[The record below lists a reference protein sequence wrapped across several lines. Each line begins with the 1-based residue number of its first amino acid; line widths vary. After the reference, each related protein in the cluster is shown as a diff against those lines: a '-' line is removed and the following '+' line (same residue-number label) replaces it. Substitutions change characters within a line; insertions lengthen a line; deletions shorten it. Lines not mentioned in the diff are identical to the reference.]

1 MPTGLARLLR
11 TLAGAAATVALM
23 LWGVGAARAD
33 WTTYRGDA
41 ARSGVD
47 SSSVGSLPFT
57 PAWTSPDFGGAVW
70 GQPLV
75 HNGLVVVATESNEVW
90 GLSES
95 TGQKVWQASAGTPVP
110 SSGTGPHPPCGD
122 ISPTVGITSTPV
134 IDPATNRVFVVAD
147 TLTGGM
153 IEHQLY
159 AFNLSD
165 GSGVPGFP
173 VKAEPTGDVP
183 ADQLQRPGLALD
195 NGQVIIGYGGNDG
208 DCGTYHGWLVSIPE
222 TGGALRSFEVDRDG
236 TEGAIWGAGNA
247 PPVDSAGDVW
257 VATGNGNTGS
267 TYEFQES
274 VLKLDSNMDPPLDQW
289 APSDWQS
296 LDTSDADIGSSAP
309 VLLPGGLVF
318 QIGKQGIGYVL
329 SASSLS
335 VVGARYQA
343 SVCSGSWGGGIY
355 LNGIIYVTCSN
366 GLHALALNAG
376 AATFAPLPGW
386 QVNSTVNGP
395 PILAGGL
402 VWATDWNNAT
412 LYGLNPQTGQTVVRQ
427 TTPDM
432 EHFTTPSASDGKLF
446 LATGQT
452 VEAYTIANPAPP
464 PPVPVPGTSTT
475 SSSPGPAICALS
487 LRSNRVK
494 IHHPRRRKHSKHA
507 PPAFGTVALI
517 AECSQAAEVRL
528 LGTVT
533 ERLRNKPHHRGAR
546 TRTVHLAPVH
556 ATLRAGVPQ
565 TIQIRLGPML
575 VAALEH
581 RIRESGAFTLM
592 SGGSA
597 QARALSRLRL

>member
-1 MPTGLARLLR
+1 MPPARLSGR
-11 TLAGAAATVALM
+11 LAGTAMALALM
-23 LWGVGAARAD
+23 LWGAGAARAD
-33 WTTYRGDA
+33 WTTYRGDTV
-41 ARSGVD
+41 RSGVD
-47 SSSVGSLPFT
+47 SSSVGSLPFA
-57 PAWTSPDFGGAVW
+57 PAWTSPDLGGAIW

-110 SSGTGPHPPCGD
+110 SSGPGPHPPCGD

-147 TLTGGM
+147 TLTGST
-153 IEHQLY
+153 IQHQLY

-173 VKAEPTGDVP
+173 VNAEPPGDVP

-236 TEGAIWGAGNA
+236 TGGAIWGAGNA
-247 PPVDSAGDVW
+247 PPVDSAGDIW

-274 VLKLDSNMDPPLDQW
+274 VLKLDPSMMNPPLDQW
-289 APSDWQS
+289 APSNWQS

-309 VLLPGGLVF
+309 VLVPAGLVF
-318 QIGKQGIGYVL
+318 EIGKQGIGYLL

-335 VVGARYQA
+335 AVGARYQA

-355 LNGIIYVTCSN
+355 FNGIIYVTCSN
-366 GLHALALNAG
+366 GLRALSLNAG

-395 PILAGGL
+395 PTVAGGL

-412 LYGLNPQTGQTVVRQ
+412 LYGLKPQTGQTVVKQ
-427 TTPDM
+427 TTPGM
-432 EHFTTPSASDGKLF
+432 EHFTTPSASDGKLL

-452 VEAYTIANPAPP
+452 VEAYTIATPAS
-464 PPVPVPGTSTT
+464 PPVPVPG
-475 SSSPGPAICALS
+475 SSPTPSSPAPATCVLR
-487 LRSNRVK
+487 LRSSRAE
-494 IHHPRRRKHSKHA
+494 IHHPMRRKHSKHA

-517 AECSQAAEVRL
+517 AKCSQGAEVRL
-528 LGTVT
+528 VGTVT
-533 ERLRNKPHHRGAR
+533 ERLPNKAHHRRAR
-546 TRTVHLAPVH
+546 TQTVHLAAVH
-556 ATLRAGVPQ
+556 ATLRAGVAK
-565 TIQIRLGPML
+565 TIQIRLGPLL

-581 RIRESGAFTLM
+581 RIRESGAFTLT